1 MNKNT
6 PQQQVSRSI
15 ERAVKSDNRIRFLC
29 DYNRDWVYFHSKE
42 ALENL
47 DQMQLKGEFL
57 LEHQKWVEALSLIG
71 CAWKTSEIS
80 LELHKGEKT
89 FLVNRF
95 GCLTMF
101 LMSCLEKMGYQE
113 CAEQINQQTQSTLN
127 ALALQLEESSEQR
140 VWLMSCIAQL
150 QASSPYQIHL
160 LPFASEATDTILH

>member
-6 PQQQVSRSI
+6 LQQQVSRSI
-15 ERAVKSDNRIRFLC
+15 ECAVKSDNRIRFLC
-29 DYNRDWVYFHSKE
+29 DYNRDWVYFHSK
-42 ALENL
+42 ENL

-71 CAWKTSEIS
+71 CAWKTSEIL
-80 LELHKGEKT
+80 LELYNGEKT

-95 GCLTMF
+95 DCVTMF
-101 LMSCLEKMGYQE
+101 LMPCLEKMGHQE

-140 VWLMSCIAQL
+140 VWLMSCIALL
-150 QASSPYQIHL
+150 QISSPYQIHL
-160 LPFASEATDTILH
+160 LLFASEVTDTILH